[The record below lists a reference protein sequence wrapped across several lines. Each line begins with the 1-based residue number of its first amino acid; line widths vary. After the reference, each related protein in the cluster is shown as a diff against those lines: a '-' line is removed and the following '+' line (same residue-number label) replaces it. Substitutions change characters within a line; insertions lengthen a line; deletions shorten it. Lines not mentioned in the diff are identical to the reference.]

1 MAIAATWYWPW
12 LYWGSLS
19 VAAPLPKLYC
29 GHFCLRTPPTALRS
43 PSASAVLNSFPYTH
57 MNFIFLPLV
66 IFKYLSV
73 WLAVRCMRELVLIL
87 LESEGGGGSEESL
100 LRFLCGATHA

>member
-1 MAIAATWYWPW
+1 
-12 LYWGSLS
+12 
-19 VAAPLPKLYC
+19 
-29 GHFCLRTPPTALRS
+29 
-43 PSASAVLNSFPYTH
+43 

-87 LESEGGGGSEESL
+87 FESEGGGCSEESL
-100 LRFLCGATHA
+100 LRFLCGATCAMSDIKNEYA